1 MESSDECEKYVS
13 GFSGCVHQSFRT
25 RDLAEKWLRELL
37 TAEIEMENIRLS
49 KLYPSSSQSPN
60 SDVGSEEPGP
70 DMEPEEYKN
79 ELASHLQPQY
89 PGGLA
94 QEDPIYITSSPP
106 SAPDETVQAPAQK
119 ANEIDEDNQ
128 LPDTALSV
136 EQDRVL
142 KLVLDGKNVF
152 FTGPAGSGKTLLLR
166 HIKHH
171 LKAKGKGFAVTAPTG
186 VAAELINGVTINS
199 WSGVGKGDKGILEY
213 LGDARGRQTIS
224 QTAVASWRSV
234 EVLIVDEVSMV
245 GHCSARGAEKGLIVG

>member
-1 MESSDECEKYVS
+1 MESSAECEQYIK
-13 GFSGCVHQSFRT
+13 GFSGSVHRSFRT
-25 RDLAEKWLRELL
+25 RNLAEGWLRELL
-37 TAEIEMENIRLS
+37 AAEIEMENIRLS

-60 SDVGSEEPGP
+60 SDVESEESGP
-70 DMEPEEYKN
+70 DMEVEEGGYKD
-79 ELASHLQPQY
+79 ELTSSRQPQY
-89 PGGLA
+89 PSGLV
-94 QEDPIYITSSPP
+94 QEEPIYITSSPP
-106 SAPDETVQAPAQK
+106 PAPDETVQAP
-119 ANEIDEDNQ
+119 NEIDEDHP
-128 LPDTALSV
+128 LPDIPLSA
-136 EQDRVL
+136 EQNRVL

-213 LGDARGRQTIS
+213 LGEARGRQTIS
-224 QTAVASWRSV
+224 QTAVVNWRNV